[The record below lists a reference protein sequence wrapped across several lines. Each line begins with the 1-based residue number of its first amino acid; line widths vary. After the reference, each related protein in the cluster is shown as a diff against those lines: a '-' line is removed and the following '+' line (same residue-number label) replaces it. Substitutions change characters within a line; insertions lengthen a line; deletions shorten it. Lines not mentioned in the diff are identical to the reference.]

1 MIRRLIILLLIVGG
15 LHAEADIKSNT
26 KWETSVSYGFLSEK
40 TPVSMLGVSKLLDY
54 DKNSEFYATLGTML
68 FGSGVGLGYKYY
80 FIDKSNSSIFLNVSY
95 HFSYLG
101 TADDGFVAHGLNV
114 SPGYCLL
121 QKNKTYTY
129 RETFAGELKSKNYKK
144 SSINIGISFIYLAD
158 KSGGLMPF
166 INWQYIL

>member
-1 MIRRLIILLLIVGG
+1 MIRRIIILLLIVSG

-80 FIDKSNSSIFLNVSY
+80 FIDKSNSSIFLQIIFCNSKN
-95 HFSYLG
+95 HFFAICCFFLI
-101 TADDGFVAHGLNV
+101 FIFLNQFIL
-114 SPGYCLL
+114 S
-121 QKNKTYTY
+121 
-129 RETFAGELKSKNYKK
+129 ETFSKSYSNRR
-144 SSINIGISFIYLAD
+144 G
-158 KSGGLMPF
+158 
-166 INWQYIL
+166 